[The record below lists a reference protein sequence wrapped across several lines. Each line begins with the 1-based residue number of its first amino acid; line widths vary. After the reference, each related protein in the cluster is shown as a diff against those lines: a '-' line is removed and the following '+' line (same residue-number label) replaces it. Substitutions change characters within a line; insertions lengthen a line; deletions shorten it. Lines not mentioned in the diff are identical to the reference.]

1 MKFKYKEIDSE
12 GLTVL
17 AAISS
22 ADKFNRWMYETIAPF
37 CSGSILEIGSGVG
50 NISQY
55 FIHDKSYIYLSD
67 IRENYRDI
75 IKDKFGL
82 DNSRVI
88 DIDIIHPNFRD
99 VYKDLLGKFDSVFCL
114 NVIEHI
120 KDDHLAVENMMKLLK
135 PGGKLTVLVPAFQ
148 CLYNGIDS
156 TLEHYR
162 RYSKRALL
170 NVMSEHGLVIKSFY
184 FNSIGILAWF
194 IGGSILRNKTI
205 HEGKMSVYNFF
216 VPVYKI
222 IDRLLFRKIGLS
234 VVCVIQKKGQ

>member
-1 MKFKYKEIDSE
+1 MNFEYKEIDKE

-55 FIHDKSYIYLSD
+55 FILKGSPICLSD

-75 IKDKFGL
+75 IKEKFKL
-82 DNSRVI
+82 DDSRVI
-88 DIDIIHPNFRD
+88 DIDIIHPDFGV
-99 VYKDLLGKFDSVFCL
+99 VYKDLLAKFDSIFCL

-120 KDDHLAVENMMKLLK
+120 QDDSLAIENMMKLLK
-135 PGGKLTVLVPAFQ
+135 ADGKLIVLVPAFQ

-162 RYSKRALL
+162 RYSKKALI
-170 NVMSEHGLVIKSFY
+170 NVMAKHGLVIKSFY
-184 FNSIGILAWF
+184 FNSVGILAWF

-205 HEGKMSVYNFF
+205 QEGKMSLFNFF
-216 VPVYKI
+216 VPIYKL
-222 IDRLLFRKIGLS
+222 IDRLLLRKIGLS
-234 VVCVIQKKGQ
+234 IVCVIQKKS